1 MVAKISKG
9 VTGSS
14 DALDGGGVTGGNR
27 SETGAGLLERET
39 GVRTSV
45 QMSGDGVVLR
55 AEMRS
60 LVALLTEDRPDKY

>member
-1 MVAKISKG
+1 MA
-9 VTGSS
+9 
-14 DALDGGGVTGGNR
+14 
-27 SETGAGLLERET
+27 AGLFERET

-60 LVALLTEDRPDKY
+60 LEALLTEDKPDKY